1 VLRGKRGVG
10 LEAAFAAPDFYS
22 KPRAEIFDF
31 ETQLK
36 VAQLYARWNELKLL
50 QSVPSP

>member
-1 VLRGKRGVG
+1 VCCAENEVSD

-36 VAQLYARWNELKLL
+36 VAHLYARSRTKKKRDHF
-50 QSVPSP
+50 